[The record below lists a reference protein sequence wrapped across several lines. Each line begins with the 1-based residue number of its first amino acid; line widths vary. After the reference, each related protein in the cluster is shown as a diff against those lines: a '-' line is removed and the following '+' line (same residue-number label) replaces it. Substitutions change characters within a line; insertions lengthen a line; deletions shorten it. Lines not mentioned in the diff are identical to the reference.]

1 MRHGTAVGRGAR
13 ALLPAVLLA
22 ALSACAPGELSTGE
36 PRAGRVPGEATA
48 EAPLPVPA
56 LAPPAPKPAPPPL
69 RIEVSLAARRLW
81 LLRGDDTLLSAPAG
95 IGKGTTLRH
104 RGREWRFVTPR
115 GTRTVLAKAEAPVW
129 TPPDWHYVEVA
140 RDNGFDLAPLERGA
154 VVELP
159 NGTRLEVRGEE
170 VGTAYA
176 DGGFEPFPPGE
187 EIVLDGVLYVPP
199 LGTRQRRVEGELGT
213 HKLDLGDGY
222 LIHGTREEDSVGTR
236 ASHGCIR
243 LRNADVERLF
253 RAVPVGT
260 PVEIR

>member
-1 MRHGTAVGRGAR
+1 MRHGTAGRRAL
-13 ALLPAVLLA
+13 ALLPAALA
-22 ALSACAPGELSTGE
+22 AALGACAPGEASTEQPRAALE
-36 PRAGRVPGEATA
+36 PRAAA
-48 EAPLPVPA
+48 APAPPPAPVPA
-56 LAPPAPKPAPPPL
+56 PPPAPPAPPPL

-81 LLRGDDTLLSAPAG
+81 LLRGDDTLFSAPAG

-104 RGREWRFVTPR
+104 AGREWRFVTPR
-115 GTRTVLAKAEAPVW
+115 GERRVLGKAADPVW

-140 RDNGFDLAPLERGA
+140 RDNGFDLAALERGA
-154 VVELP
+154 AVELP

-170 VGTAYA
+170 VGTAYP
-176 DGGFEPFPPGE
+176 DGAFEPFPAGE

-222 LIHGTREEDSVGTR
+222 LIHGTREEDSVGTP
-236 ASHGCIR
+236 ASQGCIR

-260 PVEIR
+260 PVLVR

>member
-1 MRHGTAVGRGAR
+1 W
-13 ALLPAVLLA
+13 
-22 ALSACAPGELSTGE
+22 ACAPGEASTEE
-36 PRAGRVPGEATA
+36 PRAAPGPAGA
-48 EAPLPVPA
+48 PAPAPPLPVA
-56 LAPPAPKPAPPPL
+56 AEPPAPPPQPL

-81 LLRGDDTLLSAPAG
+81 LLRGEDTLLAAPAG

-104 RGREWRFVTPR
+104 EGREWRFVTPR
-115 GTRTVLAKAEAPVW
+115 GERAVLGKAEDPVW

-140 RDNGFDLAPLERGA
+140 RENGFDLKTLERG
-154 VVELP
+154 VPVELP

-170 VGTAYA
+170 VGTVFA
-176 DGGFEPFPPGE
+176 DGAFEPFPPGE

-199 LGTRQRRVEGELGT
+199 LGTRQRRVRGELGT

-222 LIHGTREEDSVGTR
+222 LIHGSRDGEGVGTR

-260 PVEIR
+260 PVLIR

>member
-1 MRHGTAVGRGAR
+1 MGDGKAAGRRAL
-13 ALLPAVLLA
+13 ALLPAVLAA
-22 ALSACAPGELSTGE
+22 ALAACAPGEASTEE
-36 PRAGRVPGEATA
+36 PRALREPSAA
-48 EAPLPVPA
+48 AAPAPI
-56 LAPPAPKPAPPPL
+56 LAPPPAPPAPPPL

-104 RGREWRFVTPR
+104 EGREWRFVTPR
-115 GTRTVLAKAEAPVW
+115 GERTVLAKAADPVW

-140 RDNGFDLAPLERGA
+140 RDNGFDLAALERGA
-154 VVELP
+154 AVELP

-170 VGTAYA
+170 VGTVYA
-176 DGGFEPFPPGE
+176 DGAFEPFPAGE

-199 LGTRQRRVEGELGT
+199 VGTRQRRVEGELGT

-260 PVEIR
+260 PVLVR

>member
-1 MRHGTAVGRGAR
+1 MGDGNVAGRRAL
-13 ALLPAVLLA
+13 ALLPAVLAA
-22 ALSACAPGELSTGE
+22 ALAACAPGEASTEE
-36 PRAGRVPGEATA
+36 PRALREPRAA
-48 EAPLPVPA
+48 AAPAPA
-56 LAPPAPKPAPPPL
+56 PEPILAPPAGPPAPPL

-104 RGREWRFVTPR
+104 EGREWRFVTPR
-115 GTRTVLAKAEAPVW
+115 GERTVLAKAADPVW

-140 RDNGFDLAPLERGA
+140 RDNGFDLAALHRGA
-154 VVELP
+154 AVELP

-170 VGTAYA
+170 VGTVYA
-176 DGGFEPFPPGE
+176 DGAFEPFPAGE

-199 LGTRQRRVEGELGT
+199 IGTRQRRVEGELGT

-260 PVEIR
+260 PVLVR